1 MLPAMRA
8 SDARIQGA
16 KAPLQGSNLLGLL
29 AEDFGSV
36 GAFSEGE
43 CLRMSSASS
52 FYQQKHNLLGLLA
65 EDFRGVGVF
74 SEGDCLRTSSASSFY
89 QKKHHQS
96 TTLCTTAK
104 KRPIA
109 PPRVRRRREKIQITW
124 LPTSPIHFQ

>member
-1 MLPAMRA
+1 MPLVRRGSRTDLLPTMRA
-8 SDARIQGA
+8 SDARIQDA

-29 AEDFGSV
+29 VEEDFGSV

-43 CLRMSSASS
+43 CLRM
-52 FYQQKHNLLGLLA
+52 
-65 EDFRGVGVF
+65 
-74 SEGDCLRTSSASSFY
+74 SSASSFY

-109 PPRVRRRREKIQITW
+109 PARVRRRREKMQITW
-124 LPTSPIHFQ
+124 LPTSPIHFQWSSLVGKRLSEIN

>member
-1 MLPAMRA
+1 MLPVMRG
-8 SDARIQGA
+8 SDVRIQDA

-52 FYQQKHNLLGLLA
+52 FYQ
-65 EDFRGVGVF
+65 
-74 SEGDCLRTSSASSFY
+74 
-89 QKKHHQS
+89 KKHHQS

-109 PPRVRRRREKIQITW
+109 PARVGCRRKKMLLAWRAM
-124 LPTSPIHFQ
+124 SPSHVQ